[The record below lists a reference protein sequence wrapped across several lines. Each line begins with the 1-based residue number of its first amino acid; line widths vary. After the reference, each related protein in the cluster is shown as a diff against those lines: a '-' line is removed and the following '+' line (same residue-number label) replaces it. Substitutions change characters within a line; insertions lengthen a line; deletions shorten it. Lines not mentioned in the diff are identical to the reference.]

1 MKQFKFISALLM
13 CLLTPVLPAFADNEI
28 KYFVLW
34 HIDGS
39 STALSLEEHPRIKV
53 DAVNKTLLCTTSTLE
68 ISLNMVDVCRYS
80 FEETADVTSVGETV
94 ATSGC
99 LDKEGESLIL
109 SNHPA
114 FGQAY
119 VYTAGGFLKE
129 SYTLDGNG
137 NLIIHTAGW
146 EKGLYIIKIEK
157 TTFKILIK

>member
-1 MKQFKFISALLM
+1 
-13 CLLTPVLPAFADNEI
+13 
-28 KYFVLW
+28 
-34 HIDGS
+34 
-39 STALSLEEHPRIKV
+39 
-53 DAVNKTLLCTTSTLE
+53 
-68 ISLNMVDVCRYS
+68 
-80 FEETADVTSVGETV
+80 
-94 ATSGC
+94 